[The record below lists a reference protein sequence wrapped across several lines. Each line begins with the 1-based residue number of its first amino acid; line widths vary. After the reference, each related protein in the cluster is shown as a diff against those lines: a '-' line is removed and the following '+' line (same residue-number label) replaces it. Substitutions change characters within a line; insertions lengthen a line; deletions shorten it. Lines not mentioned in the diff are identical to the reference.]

1 MKKTILT
8 LVAAGLVAGAGLQ
21 SAKAHDDGW
30 SVAGKVFTGIAAASV
45 VAQAFA
51 PPPTYYTYPAPPVA
65 YSAPSYGAPAY
76 AAPPT
81 VYVAPP
87 RPVIVYR
94 PPVYAAPVYAAPAVS
109 LNFRFG
115 GGYHHYYH
123 HGHW

>member
-1 MKKTILT
+1 
-8 LVAAGLVAGAGLQ
+8 
-21 SAKAHDDGW
+21 
-30 SVAGKVFTGIAAASV
+30 
-45 VAQAFA
+45 
-51 PPPTYYTYPAPPVA
+51 VA
-65 YSAPSYGAPAY
+65 YSAPSYVAPAY
-76 AAPPT
+76 APTT

-94 PPVYAAPVYAAPAVS
+94 APVYAAPVYAAPAVS

>member
-1 MKKTILT
+1 
-8 LVAAGLVAGAGLQ
+8 
-21 SAKAHDDGW
+21 
-30 SVAGKVFTGIAAASV
+30 V